1 MADSRHDLAPA
12 AAHPF
17 LAGGGE
23 MGARIRALDWAK
35 SPLGPPDTWPQSLRS
50 PLSMLLPS
58 KAQIILFWGPEFTV
72 FYNDAYR
79 PVFGAKHPH
88 VLGLPG
94 AQAWSEIWDT
104 QLHGLLAGVVRTG
117 EAFWAK
123 DLLFTLERNGFVE
136 ETYFDV
142 SYDPVRVESGGVGGV
157 FCIVTET
164 TERVVGE
171 RRMALL
177 KDLAARNATA
187 RTAHEACVLAMDTLA
202 ARPQDVPFALAYL
215 DGTLQSCTPGAQEA
229 LAGAGRELVH
239 ELPIGSAGRL
249 LLGLNPR
256 RPLDAPYRAFLELVA
271 DQLGTALV
279 NARAYE
285 EERRRAEA
293 LAELDRAKT
302 AFFSNVSHEFR
313 TPLTLMLGPLQ
324 ELAARE
330 TGETRETVAMVQR
343 NGQRLLKLV
352 NTLLDFSRI
361 EAGRAQASFAR
372 TDLGAFTADL
382 ASNFRAACERA
393 GVDLVVDCP
402 PGMHAWVDRDLWE
415 KIVLN
420 LLSNAFKFTLEGS
433 IEVRLRAAEG
443 KLRLAVRDTGSGI
456 PEASLPRIF
465 ERFHRVDGARGRSH
479 EGSGIGLA
487 LVQELVRLH
496 GGTIAVAS
504 RVGEGTTFTVEIPR
518 GSRHLPA
525 QHVVEGRDAL
535 PGPRSAES
543 FVSEVL
549 GWLPGEP
556 EPAREVPAGAAHVL
570 VVDDNADLRAYAS
583 RLLAEQYAVTTA
595 ADGREALAAAR
606 ARLPDLVLTDVMMPN
621 LDGFGLIRELRAD
634 PVLSAVPVI
643 LLSARAGEEARLE
656 GMTQGADDYLVKP
669 FTARELLV
677 RTGALLRAQEVR
689 READRRKDEFLATLS
704 HELRNPL
711 APLRNALQMVRLAPP
726 GDPGVARAHE
736 IMERQV
742 NHLVRLV
749 DDLLEMARIHRGS
762 LELRMERVELASVVR
777 NALETSEPLITAAG
791 HRFAL
796 TLPPEPVWL
805 EGDRVRLAQ
814 ILANL
819 LNNAAKYTPAGG
831 AIQVEAGSRDG
842 EVVIEVRDTGR
853 GIPPEWRARI
863 FEMFT
868 RGTGGAAGEQGGLGI
883 GLALA
888 RRLAEMHG
896 GTLEAHSE
904 GPGKGSTFVVRL
916 PAAVAPSRA
925 GAASAPE
932 RGALPPLRILVVDDN
947 QDAAASLG
955 MVLGKLGAQVEVAH
969 DGSSALEA
977 FGTFGPE
984 VVLLD
989 IGMPGMD
996 GYEVA
1001 RALRERDPGGRT
1013 TLVALTGWGQ
1023 EEARRR
1029 AREAGFTHHLVKPAD
1044 FDGLQ
1049 RLLSEIGR
1057 REDTPALG

>member
-1 MADSRHDLAPA
+1 MVESRDDRAPA

-23 MGARIRALDWAK
+23 MGARMRALDW
-35 SPLGPPDTWPQSLRS
+35 SRTPLGPPETWPQSLRS

-58 KAQIILFWGPEFTV
+58 RAQIILFWGPQFTV

-88 VLGLPG
+88 ALGLPG
-94 AQAWSEIWDT
+94 SEAWSEIWDT
-104 QLHGLLAGVVRTG
+104 QLHGLLASVVRTG

-123 DLLFTLERNGFVE
+123 DLLFTLERHGFAE

-142 SYDPVRVESGGVGGV
+142 SYDPVREESGGVGGV

-177 KDLAARNATA
+177 KDLAARNAAA
-187 RTAHEACVLAMDTLA
+187 RTPHEACVLAMGTLA
-202 ARPQDVPFALAYL
+202 ARPHDVPFALAYL
-215 DGTLQSCTPGAQEA
+215 DGTLQSCTPGAQVA
-229 LAGAGRELVH
+229 LDRAGRELVQ
-239 ELPIGSAGRL
+239 ELPISASGRL
-249 LLGLNPR
+249 VLGVNPR
-256 RPLDAPYRAFLELVA
+256 RPLDASYRAFLELVA

-285 EERRRAEA
+285 EERKRAEA

-302 AFFSNVSHEFR
+302 MFFSNVSHEFR
-313 TPLTLMLGPLQ
+313 TPLTLMLGPLEEVLASERGQ
-324 ELAARE
+324 SRELLA
-330 TGETRETVAMVQR
+330 VVHR

-361 EAGRAQASFAR
+361 EAGRAQASYAC
-372 TDLGAFTADL
+372 TDLGTFTSDL

-393 GVDLVVDCP
+393 GLALVVDCP
-402 PGMHAWVDRDLWE
+402 PGTKAWVDRDLWE

-420 LLSNAFKFTLEGS
+420 LLSNAFKFTLQGS
-433 IEVRLRAAEG
+433 IEVRLRTAG
-443 KLRLAVRDTGSGI
+443 TGIQLTVTDTGIGI
-456 PEASLPRIF
+456 PQASLPRVF
-465 ERFHRVDGARGRSH
+465 ERFHRVEGARGRSH

-496 GGTIAVAS
+496 GGTIGASSAVG
-504 RVGEGTTFTVEIPR
+504 RGTTFTVEIPEGR
-518 GSRHLPA
+518 RHLPEERIA
-525 QHVVEGRDAL
+525 KTRPA
-535 PGPRSAES
+535 RSGKGSAGAYL
-543 FVSEVL
+543 SEVL

-556 EPAREVPAGAAHVL
+556 EAAPERPPGAARVL

-583 RLLAEQYAVTTA
+583 RLLAEHYAVEA
-595 ADGREALAAAR
+595 VADGQEALAHAR
-606 ARLPDLVLTDVMMPN
+606 THRPDLILTDVMMPR

-634 PVLSAVPVI
+634 PALSAVPVI

-656 GMTQGADDYLVKP
+656 GMSRGADDYLVKP

-677 RTGALLRAQEVR
+677 RAESVLRSYEVR

-711 APLRNALQMVRLAPP
+711 APLRNALHMMRLSAP
-726 GDPGVARAHE
+726 GEPGVERARE

-749 DDLLEMARIHRGS
+749 DDLLEMARINRGT
-762 LELRMERVELASVVR
+762 LELRVERVELAAVLG

-791 HRFAL
+791 HRL
-796 TLPPEPVWL
+796 QLSLPEEPLWL
-805 EGDRVRLAQ
+805 QGDRVRLAQ

-831 AIQVEAGSRDG
+831 AITVEGRAQDG
-842 EVVIEVRDTGR
+842 EVRVEVHDTGR
-853 GIPPEWRARI
+853 GIPPEWQSRI
-863 FEMFT
+863 FEMFS
-868 RGTGGAAGEQGGLGI
+868 RGTGEREHAQGGLGI
-883 GLALA
+883 GLALS

-896 GTLEAHSE
+896 GTLEARSE
-904 GPGKGSTFVVRL
+904 GSGKGSTFVLRL
-916 PAAVAPSRA
+916 PLASPPAPVGEAMAPST
-925 GAASAPE
+925 PP
-932 RGALPPLRILVVDDN
+932 LPPLRILVVDDN
-947 QDAAASLG
+947 RDAAASLG

-969 DGSSALEA
+969 DGSGALET
-977 FGTFGPE
+977 FGTFEPA

-1029 AREAGFTHHLVKPAD
+1029 ALEAGFTHHLVKPAD
-1044 FDGLQ
+1044 LDGLR
-1049 RLLSEIGR
+1049 RLLSAIGR

>member
-1 MADSRHDLAPA
+1 
-12 AAHPF
+12 
-17 LAGGGE
+17 
-23 MGARIRALDWAK
+23 MGARIRALDW
-35 SPLGPPDTWPQSLRS
+35 SQTSLGPPDTWPQSLRS

-58 KAQIILFWGPEFTV
+58 KAQIILFWGPDFTV

-88 VLGLPG
+88 VLGRPG
-94 AQAWSEIWDT
+94 AEAWSEIWDSM
-104 QLHGLLAGVVRTG
+104 LHGLLAGVVRTG

-123 DLLFTLERNGFVE
+123 DLLFTLERHGFVE

-142 SYDPVRVESGGVGGV
+142 SYDPVRVEAGGVGGV

-177 KDLAARNATA
+177 RDLAARNATA
-187 RTAHEACVLAMDTLA
+187 RTAHEACVFAMDTLA
-202 ARPQDVPFALAYL
+202 SRPQDVPFALAYL
-215 DGTLQSCTPGAQEA
+215 DGAMQSCTPGATEA
-229 LAGAGRELVH
+229 LASAGPELVY
-239 ELPIGSAGRL
+239 ELPISVSGRL
-249 LLGLNPR
+249 VLGVNPR
-256 RPLDAPYRAFLELVA
+256 RPLDASYRAFLELVA

-330 TGETRETVAMVQR
+330 TGETREILAMVQR

-393 GVDLVVDCP
+393 GLELVVDCP
-402 PGMHAWVDRDLWE
+402 PGTHAWVDRDLWE
-415 KIVLN
+415 KVVLN
-420 LLSNAFKFTLEGS
+420 LISNAFKFTLQGS
-433 IEVRLRAAEG
+433 IEVRLEKAG
-443 KLRLAVRDTGSGI
+443 SKLRLVVRDTGSGI
-456 PEASLPRIF
+456 PEASLPRVF
-465 ERFHRVDGARGRSH
+465 ERFHRVEGTLGRSH

-496 GGTIAVAS
+496 GGTIAVESTA
-504 RVGEGTTFTVEIPR
+504 GQGTTFTVEIPK
-518 GSRHLPA
+518 GSRHLPT
-525 QHVVEGRDAL
+525 QHIVETR
-535 PGPRSAES
+535 GPLAGARSAES
-543 FVSEVL
+543 FLSEVL

-556 EPAREVPAGAAHVL
+556 EPFLEHPAGAARVL
-570 VVDDNADLRAYAS
+570 VVDDNADLREYAS

-606 ARLPDLVLTDVMMPN
+606 ARRPDLILTDVMMPN

-634 PVLSAVPVI
+634 PALCATPVI

-656 GMTQGADDYLVKP
+656 GMSQGADDYLVKP

-677 RTGALLRAQEVR
+677 RTGALLRSQEVR

-711 APLRNALQMVRLAPP
+711 APLRNALQMMRLAPP
-726 GDPGVARAHE
+726 GDPSLKRARE

-749 DDLLEMARIHRGS
+749 DDLLEMARINRGT
-762 LELRMERVELASVVR
+762 LELRMEPVELAAVLR

-796 TLPPEPVWL
+796 SLPEEPVWL

-831 AIQVEAGSRDG
+831 AIHVEARARDG
-842 EVVIEVRDTGR
+842 EVVIEVHDTGR
-853 GIPPEWRARI
+853 GIPAEWRTRI

-868 RGTGGAAGEQGGLGI
+868 RGTGGPQAEQGGLGI
-883 GLALA
+883 GLALS

-896 GTLEAHSE
+896 GTLEARSE
-904 GPGKGSTFVVRL
+904 GTGKGSTFVVRL
-916 PAAVAPSRA
+916 PVVPAPSKARTKP
-925 GAASAPE
+925 APKE
-932 RGALPPLRILVVDDN
+932 SVLPPLRILVVDDN
-947 QDAAASLG
+947 RDAAASLA
-955 MVLGKLGAQVEVAH
+955 MVLDQLGAQVQVSH
-969 DGSSALEA
+969 DGSSALES
-977 FGTFGPE
+977 FGTFSPA

-1001 RALRERDPGGRT
+1001 RALRERDPDGRT

-1029 AREAGFTHHLVKPAD
+1029 AREAGFTHHLVKPAELD
-1044 FDGLQ
+1044 AL
-1049 RLLSEIGR
+1049 RHLLSEIGR
-1057 REDTPALG
+1057 REDTPAL